1 LICWR
6 YHRRRQRRRRRR
18 RHPPAAWSTRET
30 VSVCSEALCAPVR
43 SWKAQADWRSQ
54 SLSWPVAECWGDIII
69 HEPWS
74 SH

>member
-6 YHRRRQRRRRRR
+6 YLRRRRRRRR

-30 VSVCSEALCAPVR
+30 VSVCSEALCAAVR
-43 SWKAQADWRSQ
+43 GWKSSRWLALAKP
-54 SLSWPVAECWGDIII
+54 LLTCCWVLGG
-69 HEPWS
+69 HHHPWAPWS